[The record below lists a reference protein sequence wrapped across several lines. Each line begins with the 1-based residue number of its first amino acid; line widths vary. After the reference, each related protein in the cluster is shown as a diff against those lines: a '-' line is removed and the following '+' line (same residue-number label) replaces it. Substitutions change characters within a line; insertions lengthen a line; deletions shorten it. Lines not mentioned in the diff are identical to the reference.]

1 MLKWVQDR
9 ELRNFKDKEFGEQS
23 TVGESSLVKVDGRLT
38 LNQKL
43 LDDLD
48 KSSSSD

>member
-9 ELRNFKDKEFGEQS
+9 ELRNFQDKEFGEQS
-23 TVGESSLVKVDGRLT
+23 LVGESSLIKVDGRLS

-48 KSSSSD
+48 QSSSSD